1 MFVNFLPLPTSLYQ
15 SAIASLLV
23 FGSLYGCIGLTAGL
37 ATTRIFG
44 NAYRTLRLRKILGEE
59 DGRDRRR
66 VYTFLF
72 GWWGAFYILM
82 GFSFAFFGQ
91 HALPILFASL
101 FSIEIFIY
109 YQMKLSFPNK
119 IPFEGTIAL
128 ISYGIG
134 TTYSFVVSLFTDN
147 LIILTLGWLTVVVIW
162 LICSLYALRHAHEE
176 LAALVS

>member
-15 SAIASLLV
+15 SAVASLLI
-23 FGSLYGCIGLTAGL
+23 FGSLYGCIGLIAGL
-37 ATTRIFG
+37 ATIRIFG
-44 NAYRTLRLRKILGEE
+44 NAYRTLHLRKILGEDE
-59 DGRDRRR
+59 GMGRRR

-72 GWWGAFYILM
+72 GWWGAFYILI

-101 FSIEIFIY
+101 FSVEIFIY
-109 YQMKLSFPNK
+109 YQLRLSFPKNT
-119 IPFEGTIAL
+119 PFEGTIAL

-134 TTYSFVVSLFTDN
+134 TTFSFVVSLFTDN

-162 LICSLYALRHAHEE
+162 LFCSLYALRNAHEE
-176 LAALVS
+176 LAALVY